1 MPNLPNLSNGRTLL
15 SSPNEYTAGESYRER
30 IRENISNT
38 PRKANENGAYTP
50 RSIDLSIEK
59 NLFRTVSRYNN
70 PNSKSYD
77 MDNDNN
83 QLINQR
89 SQKSARSRQI
99 LFYNKNHQSQDNNN
113 NNYMNNNQP
122 QQNFND
128 NQENLEQFLS
138 PDNSSKYESEGST
151 NTENNYPNRRRRFED
166 NNFASK
172 NNNLDNLNGTGNE
185 SVSRERVQTAR
196 GRDRENATRTPV
208 IIPRKNVSYNNNI
221 NTNGNHNNNNHNSM
235 NDNNMNECNS
245 HENANR
251 TLRNR

>member
-1 MPNLPNLSNGRTLL
+1 MPNLPNLPNGRTFL

-38 PRKANENGAYTP
+38 PRKVNENGTYTP

-77 MDNDNN
+77 VDDDNN
-83 QLINQR
+83 QLTNHR
-89 SQKSARSRQI
+89 SQKSAHSRQI
-99 LFYNKNHQSQDNNN
+99 LFYNKNHQSQDNS
-113 NNYMNNNQP
+113 NNNQP
-122 QQNFND
+122 QQNFD

-151 NTENNYPNRRRRFED
+151 TTENNYPNRRRRFED

-185 SVSRERVQTAR
+185 PVFRERVQTAR
-196 GRDRENATRTPV
+196 SRDRENATRTPV
-208 IIPRKNVSYNNNI
+208 ITPRKNVSYNNNI
-221 NTNGNHNNNNHNSM
+221 NTNGNHNNNNNNNNSM
-235 NDNNMNECNS
+235 NDSHMNEFNS

-251 TLRNR
+251 TPRNR